1 MDSVPTR
8 GAGFTVNKCIGCLV
22 GLCALLATAAIAQ
35 TTETHSLAPVV
46 VTATRTERGALD
58 VPASVDV
65 VERETLRDAQL
76 RVNLSESLGRVP
88 GLVVLNRQ
96 NYAQDLQI
104 SIRGFGSRSTFGVR
118 GVRLYVDGI
127 PATFPDGQG
136 QVSHFPLATAERIE
150 VLRGPF
156 SALYGN
162 SSGGVIAL
170 TTELKPQPQRFE
182 PSAAFGAN
190 RTWRAGLNAVGGEA
204 PYAFTIDAGRFR
216 TEGSRE
222 HSAARR
228 DTLLIRTAFLDSPL
242 GRARISLNA
251 LDMPDAQDPLGLRRD
266 ELEAD
271 PTQASPAALQFN
283 TRKSTRHATAGA
295 DLESRLGDASVLNT
309 VAWLGRRSVM
319 QFQAIPTTTQTPINH
334 PGGVIDFDR
343 NFGGADLRVTWQSG
357 AFTSSA
363 GLAFEREDEDRRG
376 YQNFIG
382 PAAAPSAVGVLGD
395 LRRAEDNRIESID
408 AYAQTEANAGE
419 RWRLLAGVR
428 IPQVR
433 FRTRDRFLANGDDS
447 GSTDYRAANP
457 TAGVVYRATP
467 RVSYYAAYG
476 RGFETPTFNELAY
489 RPDGSAG
496 LNTALRAS
504 RSHNVELG
512 TKFALA
518 PALRGAVAVFAVRT
532 TDDIVV
538 RTNAGGRSSFA
549 NVAETRRDGAEASLE
564 WRPAARWALYGSVAW
579 IDARFAADFLTCGP
593 PPCTTPTL
601 PVAAGNKLPG
611 VPARTAFVE
620 LKYRAGWADLRAE
633 WRAQSALF
641 VNDRNTDRAAGYGVL
656 AVSAARTLA
665 VGAARPRVFARIDNV
680 LDRRYVGSVIV
691 NEGNSRFFEPAPGR
705 SWVVGVD
712 WPL

>member
-1 MDSVPTR
+1 MTPLRLFVLAP
-8 GAGFTVNKCIGCLV
+8 
-22 GLCALLATAAIAQ
+22 LCAALPVHAQAPAQAPAT
-35 TTETHSLAPVV
+35 LDPVV

-136 QVSHFPLATAERIE
+136 QVSHFPLNAAERIE

-162 SSGGVIAL
+162 SSGGVVAL
-170 TTELKPQPQRFE
+170 TTDLKPQPQRLE
-182 PSAAFGAN
+182 PAAAFGAN
-190 RTWRAGLNAVGGEA
+190 GTWRIGLNAVGGEA
-204 PYAFTIDAGRFR
+204 PYAFAIDAARFR
-216 TEGSRE
+216 TEGERA

-228 DTLLIRTAFLDSPL
+228 DTLAIRTAFLDSPL
-242 GRARISLNA
+242 GRARVSLAA
-251 LDMPDAQDPLGLRRD
+251 LDMPDAQDPLGLTRAQ
-266 ELEAD
+266 LEAD

-295 DLESRLGDASVLNT
+295 DLESKLGETATLNT
-309 VAWLGRRSVM
+309 LVWLGRRRVT
-319 QFQAIPTTTQTPINH
+319 QFQSIPPAAQVPINH

-343 NFGGADLRVTWQSG
+343 DFGGADLRVTWRRG
-357 AFTSSA
+357 AWTTSA
-363 GLAFEREDEDRRG
+363 GFAFERLDEARRG
-376 YQNFIG
+376 YENFAG
-382 PAAAPSAVGVLGD
+382 TGATRVLGVLGA
-395 LRRAEDNRIESID
+395 LRREEDNRIESVD
-408 AYAQTEANAGE
+408 VYAQTEVKAGE

-428 IPQVR
+428 VPQVR

-476 RGFETPTFNELAY
+476 RGFETPTLTELAY
-489 RPDGSAG
+489 RSDGSAG
-496 LNTALRAS
+496 LNTGLRAS
-504 RSHNVELG
+504 RSHNVEVG
-512 TKFALA
+512 AKFAFA
-518 PALRGAVAVFAVRT
+518 PALRGALAAFATRT
-532 TDDIVV
+532 GDDIVV
-538 RTNAGGRSSFA
+538 RTNVGGRSSFA
-549 NVAETRRDGAEASLE
+549 NVAETRRDGAEVSLE
-564 WRPAARWALYGSVAW
+564 WRPAAHWSLYGSVAW
-579 IDARFAADFLTCGP
+579 IDARFDADFLTCGP
-593 PPCTTPTL
+593 PPCATPTL
-601 PVAAGNKLPG
+601 PVASGNRLPG

-620 LKYRAGWADLRAE
+620 VKYRAGWADLGAQ
-633 WRAQSALF
+633 WRAQSELF
-641 VNDRNTDRAAGYGVL
+641 VNDRNTDRAAGYGLL
-656 AVSAARTLA
+656 AVSAARTFA
-665 VGAARPRVFARIDNV
+665 VGAARPRLFARVDNL
-680 LDRRYVGSVIV
+680 LDKRYVGSVIV
-691 NEGNSRFFEPAPGR
+691 NEGASRFFEPAPGR
-705 SWVVGVD
+705 AWLIGLD

>member
-1 MDSVPTR
+1 MSNLL
-8 GAGFTVNKCIGCLV
+8 A
-22 GLCALLATAAIAQ
+22 LCAALSAHAQAPAT
-35 TTETHSLAPVV
+35 LDPVV
-46 VTATRTERGALD
+46 VTATRTERNSLD

-76 RVNLSESLGRVP
+76 RINLSESLGRVP

-104 SIRGFGSRSTFGVR
+104 SIRGFGSRATFGVR

-136 QVSHFPLATAERIE
+136 QVSHFPLNAAERIE

-170 TTELKPQPQRFE
+170 TTDLKPQPQRFE
-182 PSAAFGAN
+182 PSAAVGAN
-190 RTWRAGLNAVGGEA
+190 RTWRVGLNAVGGEA
-204 PYAFTIDAGRFR
+204 PYAFLVDAGRFR
-216 TEGSRE
+216 TEGERA

-228 DTLLIRTAFLDSPL
+228 DTLAIRTAFLDAPL
-242 GRARISLNA
+242 GPARVSVTA

-295 DLESRLGDASVLNT
+295 DLESKLGDTATLNT
-309 VAWLGRRSVM
+309 TAWLGRRSVT
-319 QFQAIPTTTQTPINH
+319 QFQSIPPTAQTPINH

-343 NFGGADLRVTWQSG
+343 NFGGADLRVTWG
-357 AFTSSA
+357 RGVWTTSA

-382 PAAAPSAVGVLGD
+382 PAAAPTAVGVLGE
-395 LRRAEDNRIESID
+395 LRRAEDNRIESVD
-408 AYAQTEANAGE
+408 VYAQTEFKAGE

-428 IPQVR
+428 VPRVR
-433 FRTRDRFLANGDDS
+433 FRTEDRFLANGDDS

-457 TAGVVYRATP
+457 TAGIVYRATP
-467 RVSYYAAYG
+467 RVAYYAAYG
-476 RGFETPTFNELAY
+476 RGFETPTLNELAY

-496 LNTALRAS
+496 LNTGLRAS
-504 RSHNVELG
+504 RSHNVEVG
-512 TKFALA
+512 AKFAFA
-518 PALRGAVAVFAVRT
+518 PALRGALAAFAIRT

-538 RTNAGGRSSFA
+538 RTNVGGRSSFT
-549 NVAETRRDGAEASLE
+549 NVAETRRDGAEVSLE
-564 WRPAARWALYGSVAW
+564 WKPAAHWSLYGSVAW
-579 IDARFAADFLTCGP
+579 IDARFDADFLTCGP
-593 PPCTTPTL
+593 PPCATPTL
-601 PVAAGNKLPG
+601 PVASGNKLPG

-620 LKYRAGWADLRAE
+620 LKYRAGWADFGAE
-633 WRAQSALF
+633 WRAQSELF
-641 VNDRNTDRAAGYGVL
+641 VNDRNTDRAAGYGLL
-656 AVSAARTLA
+656 AVSAARTFA
-665 VGAARPRVFARIDNV
+665 VGAARPRLFARVDNV
-680 LDRRYVGSVIV
+680 LDKRYVGSVIV

-705 SWVVGVD
+705 AWLIGLD

>member
-1 MDSVPTR
+1 MSSIHKGLSLVVVAPLCTTLSVS
-8 GAGFTVNKCIGCLV
+8 
-22 GLCALLATAAIAQ
+22 AQ
-35 TTETHSLAPVV
+35 TTATLDPVV
-46 VTATRTERGALD
+46 VTATRTERNPLD

-136 QVSHFPLATAERIE
+136 QVSHFPLNAAERIE

-170 TTELKPQPQRFE
+170 ATELKPQPQRFE
-182 PSAAFGAN
+182 PTAAFGAN
-190 RTWRAGLNAVGGEA
+190 GTWRAGLYGVGGEA
-204 PYAFTIDAGRFR
+204 PYAFAIDAGRFR
-216 TEGSRE
+216 TEGERD

-228 DTLLIRTAFLDSPL
+228 DTLSIRTAFLDSPL
-242 GRARISLNA
+242 GRARVSLAA

-266 ELEAD
+266 ELEAN
-271 PTQASPAALQFN
+271 PKQASPAALQFN
-283 TRKSTRHATAGA
+283 TRKSTRHATVGA
-295 DLESRLGDASVLNT
+295 DVESRFGGDAVLNAA
-309 VAWLGRRSVM
+309 AWLGRRSVT
-319 QFQAIPTTTQTPINH
+319 QFLAIPTTAQTPITH

-343 NFGGADLRVTWQSG
+343 NFGGADLRVSWQ
-357 AFTSSA
+357 ASA
-363 GLAFEREDEDRRG
+363 WTTIAGIDLQRQDEDRRG
-376 YQNFIG
+376 YRNFTG
-382 PAAAPSAVGVLGD
+382 PAAAPSAVGVIGD
-395 LRRAEDNRIESID
+395 LRRAEDNRIESAD
-408 AYAQTEANAGE
+408 VYAQTEAALGE
-419 RWRLLAGVR
+419 RWRIYGGAR
-428 IPQVR
+428 ASQVR

-467 RVSYYAAYG
+467 RVAYYAAYG
-476 RGFETPTFNELAY
+476 RGFETPTFTELAY

-504 RSHNVELG
+504 RSHNLEVG
-512 TKFALA
+512 AKFSIAQ
-518 PALRGAVAVFAVRT
+518 ALRGGLAAFAIRT
-532 TDDIVV
+532 DDDIVV
-538 RTNAGGRSSFA
+538 RTNVGGRSSFA
-549 NVAETRRDGAEASLE
+549 NVARTRRDGAEASLE
-564 WRPAARWALYGSVAW
+564 WRPGGPWSIYASAAW
-579 IDARFAADFLTCGP
+579 IDARFDTDFLTCGP
-593 PPCTTPTL
+593 PPCTVPTL
-601 PVAAGNKLPG
+601 PVAAGSRLPG

-620 LKYRAGWADLRAE
+620 LKYRASWGDLRAE
-633 WRAQSALF
+633 WRAQSELF

-656 AVSAARTLA
+656 AISAARTFE
-665 VGAARPRVFARIDNV
+665 VGTARPRLFARIDNL
-680 LDRRYVGSVIV
+680 LDKRHVGSVIV

-705 SWVVGVD
+705 AWLIGVD

>member
-1 MDSVPTR
+1 MSPTR
-8 GAGFTVNKCIGCLV
+8 LLAIAP
-22 GLCALLATAAIAQ
+22 LCAALPVHAQAPATL
-35 TTETHSLAPVV
+35 EPVV
-46 VTATRTERGALD
+46 VTATRTERNPLD

-104 SIRGFGSRSTFGVR
+104 SVRGFGSRSTFGVR

-136 QVSHFPLATAERIE
+136 QVSHFPLNATERVE

-162 SSGGVIAL
+162 SSGGVIAVE
-170 TTELKPQPQRFE
+170 TELKPQPQRFE
-182 PSAAFGAN
+182 PSVAFGAH
-190 RTWRAGLNAVGGEA
+190 RTWRIGLNAVGGEA
-204 PYAFTIDAGRFR
+204 PYAFAIDAGRFR
-216 TEGSRE
+216 TEGERD

-228 DTLLIRTAFLDSPL
+228 DTLAIRAAFLDSPL
-242 GRARISLNA
+242 GRARISLTA
-251 LDMPDAQDPLGLRRD
+251 LDMPDAQDPLGLTRAQ
-266 ELEAD
+266 LEAD
-271 PTQASPAALQFN
+271 PTQASPAALQFD
-283 TRKSTRHATAGA
+283 TRKSTRHATVGA
-295 DLESRLGDASVLNT
+295 DLESKLGATAVLNT
-309 VAWLGRRSVM
+309 TAWLGRRSVT
-319 QFQAIPTTTQTPINH
+319 QFLAIAPTAQTPISH

-343 NFGGADLRVTWQSG
+343 NFGGADLRVTWHGG
-357 AFTSSA
+357 AWTSSV
-363 GLAFEREDEDRRG
+363 GLAVERQDEQRRG

-382 PAAAPSAVGVLGD
+382 PAAAPSAVGVLGA
-395 LRRAEDNRIESID
+395 LRREEDNRIEAAD
-408 AYAQTEANAGE
+408 VYAQTEFRAGE

-433 FRTRDRFLANGDDS
+433 FRTEDRFLANGDES

-457 TAGVVYRATP
+457 TAGIVYRVTP
-467 RVSYYAAYG
+467 RVACYAAYG
-476 RGFETPTFNELAY
+476 RGFETPTFTELAY

-496 LNTALRAS
+496 LNTDLRAG
-504 RSHNVELG
+504 RSHNVEVG
-512 TKFALA
+512 AKFAFA
-518 PALRGAVAVFAVRT
+518 PALRGALAAFAIRT

-538 RTNAGGRSSFA
+538 RTNVGGRSSFA
-549 NVAETRRDGAEASLE
+549 NVAETRRDGAEVSLE
-564 WRPAARWALYGSVAW
+564 WKPAPHWSVYGAAAW

-593 PPCTTPTL
+593 PPCATPTL

-611 VPARTAFVE
+611 IAARTAFVE
-620 LKYRAGWADLRAE
+620 LKYRAGWADLAAE
-633 WRAQSALF
+633 WRARSESF

-656 AVSAARTLA
+656 AVSAARTLLI
-665 VGAARPRVFARIDNV
+665 GAARPRVFARIDNV
-680 LDRRYVGSVIV
+680 LDKRYVGSVIV

-705 SWVVGVD
+705 AWLVGLD

>member
-1 MDSVPTR
+1 MNSR
-8 GAGFTVNKCIGCLV
+8 RLLIIAS
-22 GLCALLATAAIAQ
+22 LCAALPAYAQAPAT
-35 TTETHSLAPVV
+35 LDPVV
-46 VTATRTERGALD
+46 VTATRTERNPLD

-136 QVSHFPLATAERIE
+136 QVSHFPLNAAERIE

-162 SSGGVIAL
+162 SSGGVVAL

-182 PSAAFGAN
+182 PSIAFGAN
-190 RTWRAGLNAVGGEA
+190 RTWRIGLNAVGGEA
-204 PYAFTIDAGRFR
+204 PYAFAVDAGRFR
-216 TEGSRE
+216 TEGERD

-228 DTLLIRTAFLDSPL
+228 DTLSIRTAFLDSPL
-242 GRARISLNA
+242 GRARISLAA

-266 ELEAD
+266 ELETD

-283 TRKSTRHATAGA
+283 TRKSTRHATVGA
-295 DLESRLGDASVLNT
+295 DVESRLGGSAVLDT
-309 VAWLGRRSVM
+309 IAWLGRRSVT
-319 QFQAIPTTTQTPINH
+319 QFQSIPPTTQTPINH

-343 NFGGADLRVTWQSG
+343 NFGGADLRVTWQGG
-357 AFTSSA
+357 AWTTSV
-363 GLAFEREDEDRRG
+363 GLALEREDEDRRG

-382 PAAAPSAVGVLGD
+382 PAAAPTAVGVLGA
-395 LRRAEDNRIESID
+395 LRREEDNRIESAD
-408 AYAQTEANAGE
+408 VYAQTEFKAGE
-419 RWRLLAGVR
+419 HWRLLAGVR
-428 IPQVR
+428 APQVR
-433 FRTRDRFLANGDDS
+433 FRTEDRFLANGDDS

-457 TAGVVYRATP
+457 TAGIVYRATP

-476 RGFETPTFNELAY
+476 RGFETPTLNELAY

-504 RSHNVELG
+504 RSHNVEVG
-512 TKFALA
+512 AKFSIAS
-518 PALRGAVAVFAVRT
+518 ALRGTLAVFTTKT

-538 RTNAGGRSSFA
+538 RTNVGGRSSFA
-549 NVAETRRDGAEASLE
+549 NVARTRRDGAEASLE
-564 WRPAARWALYGSVAW
+564 WRPAGPWSVYGSAAW
-579 IDARFAADFLTCGP
+579 IDARFDTDFLTCGP
-593 PPCTTPTL
+593 PPCSVPTL
-601 PVAAGNKLPG
+601 PVASGNKLPG

-620 LKYRAGWADLRAE
+620 LKYRAGWADLGAE
-633 WRAQSALF
+633 WRAQSELF
-641 VNDRNTDRAAGYGVL
+641 VNDRNTDRAAGYGLL
-656 AVSAARTLA
+656 AVSVARTFA
-665 VGAARPRVFARIDNV
+665 IGSARPRVFARIDNL
-680 LDRRYVGSVIV
+680 LDKRYVGSVIV

-705 SWVVGVD
+705 AWLVGVD

>member
-1 MDSVPTR
+1 MSLLRP
-8 GAGFTVNKCIGCLV
+8 L
-22 GLCALLATAAIAQ
+22 LLAPLSAALPVHAQ
-35 TTETHSLAPVV
+35 TPAALEPVV
-46 VTATRTERGALD
+46 VTATRTDRSALD

-65 VERETLRDAQL
+65 IERETLRDAQL

-96 NYAQDLQI
+96 NYAQELQI
-104 SIRGFGSRSTFGVR
+104 SVRGFGSRSTFGVR

-136 QVSHFPLATAERIE
+136 QVSHFPLAAAERIE

-170 TTELKPQPQRFE
+170 TTDLKPQPQRFE
-182 PSAAFGAN
+182 PAVAFGAN
-190 RTWRAGLNAVGGEA
+190 RTWRIGLNAVGGEA
-204 PYAFTIDAGRFR
+204 PYAFLVDAGRFR
-216 TEGSRE
+216 TEGERA

-228 DTLLIRTAFLDSPL
+228 DTLAIRTAFLDSPL
-242 GRARISLNA
+242 GRARVSLAA

-266 ELEAD
+266 ELESD

-295 DLESRLGDASVLNT
+295 DLESKLGEAAVLNT
-309 VAWLGRRSVM
+309 TAWLGRRSVT
-319 QFQAIPTTTQTPINH
+319 QFQSIPPTTQAPINH

-343 NFGGADLRVTWQSG
+343 NFGGADLRITWQGG
-357 AFTSSA
+357 AWTTSA
-363 GLAFEREDEDRRG
+363 GLAFERENEDRRG

-382 PAAAPSAVGVLGD
+382 PAAAPTAVGVLGE
-395 LRRAEDNRIESID
+395 LRREEDNRIESVD
-408 AYAQTEANAGE
+408 VYAQTEFKAGE

-428 IPQVR
+428 VPQVR
-433 FRTRDRFLANGDDS
+433 FRTEDRFLANGDDS

-467 RVSYYAAYG
+467 RVAYYAAYG
-476 RGFETPTFNELAY
+476 RGFETPTLNELAY
-489 RPDGSAG
+489 RSDGSAG
-496 LNTALRAS
+496 LNTELRAS
-504 RSHNVELG
+504 RSHNVEVG
-512 TKFALA
+512 AKFALA
-518 PALRGAVAVFAVRT
+518 PALRGTLAVFATKT

-549 NVAETRRDGAEASLE
+549 NVAETRRDGAEVSLA
-564 WRPAARWALYGSVAW
+564 WRPAARWSLYGSVAW
-579 IDARFAADFLTCGP
+579 IDARFGADFLTCGP
-593 PPCTTPTL
+593 PPCATPTL

-620 LKYRAGWADLRAE
+620 LKYGASWADLGVE
-633 WRAQSALF
+633 WRAQGELF
-641 VNDRNTDRAAGYGVL
+641 VNDRNTDRAAGYGLL
-656 AVSAARTLA
+656 AVSAARSFA
-665 VGAARPRVFARIDNV
+665 VGAARPRVFARIDNL
-680 LDRRYVGSVIV
+680 LDKRYVGSVIV

-705 SWVVGVD
+705 AWLIGLD
-712 WPL
+712 WPW

>member
-1 MDSVPTR
+1 MSSTR
-8 GAGFTVNKCIGCLV
+8 RLLV
-22 GLCALLATAAIAQ
+22 LAPLCAALPVHAQSPAAL
-35 TTETHSLAPVV
+35 EPVV

-65 VERETLRDAQL
+65 VERETLRDARL
-76 RVNLSESLGRVP
+76 RVSLSESLGRVP

-136 QVSHFPLATAERIE
+136 QVSHFPLAAAERIE

-170 TTELKPQPQRFE
+170 TTDLKPQPQRFE

-190 RTWRAGLNAVGGEA
+190 RTWRIGLNAVGGEA
-204 PYAFTIDAGRFR
+204 PYAFFVDAHRFR
-216 TEGSRE
+216 TEGERA

-228 DTLLIRTAFLDSPL
+228 DTLAIRTAFLDSPL
-242 GRARISLNA
+242 GRARVSLVA
-251 LDMPDAQDPLGLRRD
+251 VDMPDAQDPLGLRRS

-283 TRKSTRHATAGA
+283 TRKSTRHATVGG
-295 DLESRLGDASVLNT
+295 DVESKLGPTAALNT
-309 VAWLGRRSVM
+309 TAWLGRRAVT
-319 QFQAIPTTTQTPINH
+319 QFQSIPPTTQTPINH

-343 NFGGADLRVTWQSG
+343 DFGGADLRVTWQGSVW
-357 AFTSSA
+357 TTSA
-363 GLAFEREDEDRRG
+363 GLALEREDEDRRG

-382 PAAAPSAVGVLGD
+382 PAAAPTAVGVLGA
-395 LRRAEDNRIESID
+395 LRREEDNRIEAVD
-408 AYAQTEANAGE
+408 AYVQSEARIGE

-428 IPQVR
+428 VPQVR
-433 FRTRDRFLANGDDS
+433 FRTQDRFLANGDDS

-457 TAGVVYRATP
+457 TAGIVYRATP
-467 RVSYYAAYG
+467 RVAYYAAYG
-476 RGFETPTFNELAY
+476 RGFETPTLNELAY

-496 LNTALRAS
+496 LNTDLRAS
-504 RSHNVELG
+504 RSHNVEVG
-512 TKFALA
+512 AKFALA
-518 PALRGAVAVFAVRT
+518 PALRGTFAAFTTKT

-538 RTNAGGRSSFA
+538 RTNVGGRSSFA
-549 NVAETRRDGAEASLE
+549 NVAETRRDGAEVSLE
-564 WRPAARWALYGSVAW
+564 WKPAAHCSLYGSVAW
-579 IDARFAADFLTCGP
+579 IDARFGADFLTCGP
-593 PPCTTPTL
+593 PPCATPTL
-601 PVAAGNKLPG
+601 PVASGNKLPG

-620 LKYRAGWADLRAE
+620 LKYRAGWADLGAE
-633 WRAQSALF
+633 WRAQSELF
-641 VNDRNTDRAAGYGVL
+641 VNDRNTDRAAGYGLL
-656 AVSAARTLA
+656 AVSAARSFA
-665 VGAARPRVFARIDNV
+665 VGAARPRLFARIDNL
-680 LDRRYVGSVIV
+680 LDKRHVGSVIV

-705 SWVVGVD
+705 TWLIGLD
-712 WPL
+712 WAW